1 MRRVNSTVGMSGE
14 IEQVVTKLLRTT
26 KALLE
31 ALTQWSL
38 MRASNSEIF
47 DIHDTLEKQ
56 FFLVSQAFEEANV
69 SMSDLQWIPR
79 QLRDSVS
86 VAMLEPPSPAGLDQ
100 YLPRIR
106 EVIVHLL
113 HGLKGKQALLRERER
128 ERESRGSIRSNNT
141 ESWNREVPLA
151 ALNRG
156 SSSQR
161 IMMHP
166 QPPSSPPL
174 PPHPPISPRMT
185 PSGEYEPW
193 SGGMPRPSMPTN
205 DLSSRIMPRSSPSA
219 HRSYSP
225 SNSPNMQKQPLPLP
239 TRSTSSN
246 RSNPAQQMPTP
257 PPPPPPPIMPAA
269 APPTPLARQDTQSFD
284 ESDPNTASALAAL
297 KRQENLARRSSVRR
311 ASMFRAGGEYSGGSI
326 SRGKGQQMFQP
337 AYESSNVPPVP
348 SLPTHNHLPLKNVD
362 YTVATPTTT
371 PIATSHGLNTV
382 SEAKEEDN
390 IKDDGVLTLFLQIGK
405 EVKKVKYN
413 GEISIPALNML
424 FLEKFSYSVGQND
437 FPKIYIRDPAVGVSY
452 ELVDLSEVRD
462 KSMLSFNI
470 NDKEDQ
476 KESQKEWFSEV
487 TTAFNKE
494 LSETRRMFTEQ
505 MDEVKKQIVESN
517 ARNQEADEEKERHLI
532 QQVATHI
539 LSQHQQLKPS
549 TPATVEEEVQEE
561 EDKKEE
567 EEETSPDQEAPAA
580 PVAENVEP
588 IISKEQ
594 FEAQR
599 TEIETLRR
607 DVAVLRQLEREL
619 REGTASVISEIKEKA
634 KKVKEEAIKKADAE
648 LNQTSTARSHLE
660 EGKKNLLEKS
670 DKVTSRL
677 EDLQDTIDQLKL
689 DVTQR
694 KCRPSEAQMTHC
706 ANERKAL
713 AEEIEEFG
721 KYIAQV
727 KPRWKK
733 TWELELQ
740 TIVKEQQTLK
750 DQEYL
755 LSDMKDDLDALLEV
769 FEQLEKIYAYQA
781 NARPQPREFRVAP
794 AEEGFEGMSSVF
806 KQVSTIDVDHTRR
819 LRALEQAEKMRQR
832 ELANRIDD
840 FEKELVGF
848 VDSKKLKKTGGAMEI
863 DRLRKQKDEEMMKAM
878 FAEKRAA
885 AGSGASTPSVSTVLE
900 ESGAEQEQT
909 DEATTAAAVTTED
922 KTI

>member
-1 MRRVNSTVGMSGE
+1 
-14 IEQVVTKLLRTT
+14 
-26 KALLE
+26 
-31 ALTQWSL
+31 
-38 MRASNSEIF
+38 
-47 DIHDTLEKQ
+47 
-56 FFLVSQAFEEANV
+56 
-69 SMSDLQWIPR
+69 
-79 QLRDSVS
+79 
-86 VAMLEPPSPAGLDQ
+86 MLEPPSPAGLDQ
-100 YLPRIR
+100 HLPRIR

-205 DLSSRIMPRSSPSA
+205 DLSSRIMPRNSSSA

-246 RSNPAQQMPTP
+246 RSNSAQQMPTP
-257 PPPPPPPIMPAA
+257 PPPPPPPIIPAA
-269 APPTPLARQDTQSFD
+269 PTSLARQDTHSFD

-362 YTVATPTTT
+362 YTVATPSTT
-371 PIATSHGLNTV
+371 PTPAPHSLNTV
-382 SEAKEEDN
+382 SEAREEDN
-390 IKDDGVLTLFLQIGK
+390 NKDDGVLTLFLQIGK
-405 EVKKVKYN
+405 EVQKVKYN

-437 FPKIYIRDPAVGVSY
+437 FPKIYIQDPAVGVSY

-476 KESQKEWFSEV
+476 KESQKEWLSEV

-505 MDEVKKQIVESN
+505 MDEIKKQIVESN
-517 ARNQEADEEKERHLI
+517 ARNQEADEEKERSLI
-532 QQVATHI
+532 QQVTTHI
-539 LSQHQQLKPS
+539 LNQHQQLKPQ
-549 TPATVEEEVQEE
+549 PADDESKQ
-561 EDKKEE
+561 KEE
-567 EEETSPDQEAPAA
+567 EKEMAPEPEASTSPM
-580 PVAENVEP
+580 PVVENAGP

-599 TEIETLRR
+599 KEIETLRR

-634 KKVKEEAIKKADAE
+634 EKVKEEAIKKADAE

-733 TWELELQ
+733 TWEMELQ

-848 VDSKKLKKTGGAMEI
+848 VETKKLKKTGGAMEI

-878 FAEKRAA
+878 YAEKRAA
-885 AGSGASTPSVSTVLE
+885 AGSGASTPSVSTVPE
-900 ESGAEQEQT
+900 ENIEPEQQA
-909 DEATTAAAVTTED
+909 DEAAVTTED
-922 KTI
+922 

>member
-1 MRRVNSTVGMSGE
+1 MIFPKYTFEILQSVCLMSLWICQKFE
-14 IEQVVTKLLRTT
+14 I
-26 KALLE
+26 
-31 ALTQWSL
+31 
-38 MRASNSEIF
+38 
-47 DIHDTLEKQ
+47 
-56 FFLVSQAFEEANV
+56 
-69 SMSDLQWIPR
+69 
-79 QLRDSVS
+79 
-86 VAMLEPPSPAGLDQ
+86 
-100 YLPRIR
+100 
-106 EVIVHLL
+106 
-113 HGLKGKQALLRERER
+113 
-128 ERESRGSIRSNNT
+128 
-141 ESWNREVPLA
+141 
-151 ALNRG
+151 
-156 SSSQR
+156 
-161 IMMHP
+161 
-166 QPPSSPPL
+166 
-174 PPHPPISPRMT
+174 
-185 PSGEYEPW
+185 
-193 SGGMPRPSMPTN
+193 
-205 DLSSRIMPRSSPSA
+205 
-219 HRSYSP
+219 
-225 SNSPNMQKQPLPLP
+225 
-239 TRSTSSN
+239 
-246 RSNPAQQMPTP
+246 NPCC
-257 PPPPPPPIMPAA
+257 
-269 APPTPLARQDTQSFD
+269 L
-284 ESDPNTASALAAL
+284 
-297 KRQENLARRSSVRR
+297 
-311 ASMFRAGGEYSGGSI
+311 SI
-326 SRGKGQQMFQP
+326 SMVRCLCVSFFSRAILIM
-337 AYESSNVPPVP
+337 
-348 SLPTHNHLPLKNVD
+348 
-362 YTVATPTTT
+362 
-371 PIATSHGLNTV
+371 GLFF
-382 SEAKEEDN
+382 K
-390 IKDDGVLTLFLQIGK
+390 
-405 EVKKVKYN
+405 
-413 GEISIPALNML
+413 
-424 FLEKFSYSVGQND
+424 
-437 FPKIYIRDPAVGVSY
+437 
-452 ELVDLSEVRD
+452 
-462 KSMLSFNI
+462 
-470 NDKEDQ
+470 DKEDQ
-476 KESQKEWFSEV
+476 KESQKEWLTEV
-487 TTAFNKE
+487 TAAFNKE

-505 MDEVKKQIVESN
+505 MDEIKKQIVESN

-532 QQVATHI
+532 QQVTTHI
-539 LSQHQQLKPS
+539 LSQHQPLKPP
-549 TPATVEEEVQEE
+549 TATAEEEEQTEE
-561 EDKKEE
+561 IKEE
-567 EEETSPDQEAPAA
+567 EEKPTPDQEAPAA
-580 PVAENVEP
+580 PAVENAGP

-634 KKVKEEAIKKADAE
+634 EKVKEEAIKKADAE

-713 AEEIEEFG
+713 AQEIEEFG

-885 AGSGASTPSVSTVLE
+885 AGSGASTPSVVSTVPE
-900 ESGAEQEQT
+900 ESAEQEQT
-909 DEATTAAAVTTED
+909 DETTADAAAAVTTED
-922 KTI
+922 

>member
-56 FFLVSQAFEEANV
+56 FFLVSQAFEEASV

-141 ESWNREVPLA
+141 DSWNREVPLA

-174 PPHPPISPRMT
+174 PPHPPISPRMA

-205 DLSSRIMPRSSPSA
+205 DLSSRIMPRNSSSA

-246 RSNPAQQMPTP
+246 RSNPAQQMPSP

-269 APPTPLARQDTQSFD
+269 APTPLARQDTQSFD

-362 YTVATPTTT
+362 YTVATPTTAPT
-371 PIATSHGLNTV
+371 PTSHSLNTV

-390 IKDDGVLTLFLQIGK
+390 NKDDGVLTLFLQIGK
-405 EVKKVKYN
+405 EVQKVQYT

-437 FPKIYIRDPAVGVSY
+437 FPKIYVRDPVVDVSY

-462 KSMLSFNI
+462 KSILSFNI

-476 KESQKEWFSEV
+476 KESQKEWLSEV

-505 MDEVKKQIVESN
+505 MDEIKKQIVESN
-517 ARNQEADEEKERHLI
+517 IRNQEADEEKERQLI
-532 QQVATHI
+532 QQVTTHI
-539 LSQHQQLKPS
+539 LSQHQPLKPP
-549 TPATVEEEVQEE
+549 PAAAAAATAEEEP
-561 EDKKEE
+561 EDEPKEE
-567 EEETSPDQEAPAA
+567 KETTLVQEAPATPA
-580 PVAENVEP
+580 VENAGP

-599 TEIETLRR
+599 KEIETLRR

-619 REGTASVISEIKEKA
+619 REGTASVVSEIKEKA
-634 KKVKEEAIKKADAE
+634 EKVKEEAIKKADAE

-660 EGKKNLLEKS
+660 EGKKNLLDKS

-781 NARPQPREFRVAP
+781 NTKPQPREFRVAP

-878 FAEKRAA
+878 YAEKRAA
-885 AGSGASTPSVSTVLE
+885 AGSGASTPSVSTVPE
-900 ESGAEQEQT
+900 ENVEQEQT
-909 DEATTAAAVTTED
+909 DETAAAAAATTED
-922 KTI
+922 

>member
-38 MRASNSEIF
+38 MRASNNEIF

-56 FFLVSQAFEEANV
+56 FFLVSQAFEEASV

-100 YLPRIR
+100 HLPRIR

-205 DLSSRIMPRSSPSA
+205 DLSSRIMPRNSSSA

-246 RSNPAQQMPTP
+246 RSNSAQQMPTP
-257 PPPPPPPIMPAA
+257 PPPPPPPIIPAA
-269 APPTPLARQDTQSFD
+269 PTSLARQDTHSFD

-362 YTVATPTTT
+362 YTVATPSTT
-371 PIATSHGLNTV
+371 PTPAPHSLNTV
-382 SEAKEEDN
+382 SEAREEDN
-390 IKDDGVLTLFLQIGK
+390 NKDDGVLTLFLQIGK
-405 EVKKVKYN
+405 EVQKVKYN

-437 FPKIYIRDPAVGVSY
+437 FPKIYIQDPAVGVSY

-476 KESQKEWFSEV
+476 KESQKEWLSEV

-505 MDEVKKQIVESN
+505 MDEIKKQIVESN
-517 ARNQEADEEKERHLI
+517 ARNQEADEEKERSLI
-532 QQVATHI
+532 QQVTTHI
-539 LSQHQQLKPS
+539 LNQHQQLKPQ
-549 TPATVEEEVQEE
+549 PADDESKQ
-561 EDKKEE
+561 KEE
-567 EEETSPDQEAPAA
+567 EKEMAPEPEASTSPM
-580 PVAENVEP
+580 PVVENAGP

-599 TEIETLRR
+599 KEIETLRR

-619 REGTASVISEIKEKA
+619 REGAASVISEIKEKA
-634 KKVKEEAIKKADAE
+634 EKVKEEAIKKADAE

-733 TWELELQ
+733 TWEMELQ

-848 VDSKKLKKTGGAMEI
+848 VETKKLKKTGGAMEI

-878 FAEKRAA
+878 YAEKRAA
-885 AGSGASTPSVSTVLE
+885 AGSGASTPSVSTVPE
-900 ESGAEQEQT
+900 ENIEPEQQA
-909 DEATTAAAVTTED
+909 DEAAVTTED
-922 KTI
+922 